1 MLDEIVEFAGRVDR
15 LAVGLGLSLGL
26 GLLAG
31 LGLLDNGSGRGCGLG
46 GELRLEVGD
55 GRVLSLDVGILGFE
69 SGFLLVDGLILVSE
83 RVFDS
88 VKLLGGN

>member
-31 LGLLDNGSGRGCGLG
+31 L
-46 GELRLEVGD
+46 
-55 GRVLSLDVGILGFE
+55 
-69 SGFLLVDGLILVSE
+69 
-83 RVFDS
+83 
-88 VKLLGGN
+88 

>member
-69 SGFLLVDGLILVSE
+69 SVNFSLKVRHKFQFKSAPP
-83 RVFDS
+83 
-88 VKLLGGN
+88 